1 MENQQN
7 LNQLI
12 LSYNGYNSFIKSL
25 RSQLQFKGYLSP
37 RQLECAQSFFKG
49 SNSPVAALSIQTHGL
64 GKSASVTDLNQP
76 SPKAFSMAKGDKIMI
91 RKWFANNKAKELG
104 LKVFFRGLIIEEV
117 VAETPRAMLVKVTFN
132 SKLSTYCHCC
142 GLNLDTE
149 ISKATGI
156 GPVCAKKYLGFKRV
170 SMADAPA
177 ILAKVEEECKI
188 AGVIGPI
195 WIPKKQMVSKA
206 EQILFDKE

>member
-12 LSYNGYNSFIKSL
+12 LGYNGHNGFINSL
-25 RSQLQFKGYLSP
+25 RGQLQVKGYLSA
-37 RQLECAQSFFKG
+37 RQMECAGRFFNV
-49 SNSPVAALSIQTHGL
+49 SNSPVVAVAT
-64 GKSASVTDLNQP
+64 QP
-76 SPKAFSMAKGDKIMI
+76 ATEVSPKSFSMAKGDKIMI

-117 VAETPRAMLVKVTFN
+117 LAETPRAIMVKVSFN

-170 SMADAPA
+170 SLADAPS

-188 AGVIGPI
+188 AGIIGPI
-195 WIPKKQMVSKA
+195 WIPKRQMVTRA